1 MIDYIAYGRGSGQG
15 LVCCQMTNGIQAFV
29 RAHEKEL
36 MELAETRLNGK
47 ELLASIYLD
56 KKMIILYSHIIQ
68 PDSNSIRKESRP
80 YTFTQMYCM
89 DVQTYWKSIAG
100 RMAADD
106 FNRYFYSGTD
116 YPMEI
121 SEEELS
127 GDNLLKAPNRGQEC
141 LASLS
146 PEERLAYAYMGMEMV
161 KGKERK
167 GRYSQRFTFREMVS
181 IITLLLPIECVSRL
195 TYVEG
200 GKINLPYNLFPS
212 SKEGCCIEMLW
223 GQRRQK
229 AEDFFKTHA
238 FLRLAVTESH
248 EERSEFYQWLAELA
262 HEKGKIYPTWEWYEA
277 QYWNAKQSANQ
288 KLYQGEDNINI
299 PQSTDE
305 HFEEEM
311 SNMNQDIMINESSY
325 VDEELEEKIAT
336 LIEENTPKSIY
347 QLRALSR
354 ELYRESP
361 MTASHCQALIRTIL
375 IEMGWQRKRKNQIAE
390 LLLLSC
396 EMLPDDYE
404 TAWKR
409 ERFKNIP
416 TPIDFELFEQTI
428 NEISDHKLRRKRVI
442 INCVEQIMH
451 ERWFQKYFEN

>member
-15 LVCCQMTNGIQAFV
+15 LVCCHMTNGIQSFV
-29 RAHEKEL
+29 RAHDKEL

-56 KKMIILYSHIIQ
+56 RKMIVLYSHIIQ
-68 PDSNSIRKESRP
+68 PDSNSVRKESRP

-89 DVQTYWKSIAG
+89 DIQTYWKSIAG
-100 RMAADD
+100 RIAADD
-106 FNRYFYSGTD
+106 FSNYFYKGTD

-121 SEEELS
+121 TKEEEL
-127 GDNLLKAPNRGQEC
+127 GENLLKAPNRGQEC
-141 LASLS
+141 LNGLT
-146 PEERLAYAYMGMEMV
+146 PEERLAYAYMGMEML

-181 IITLLLPIECVSRL
+181 IMTLLLPIESVSRL
-195 TYVEG
+195 TFAEG

-212 SKEGCCIEMLW
+212 QREGSCIEMLW

-229 AEDFFKTHA
+229 AEDFFKTHS
-238 FLRLAVTESH
+238 FLRLAVMESH
-248 EERSEFYQWLAELA
+248 EERTEFYQWLAALA
-262 HEKGKIYPTWEWYEA
+262 EEKGKFYPTWEWYEA
-277 QYWNAKQSANQ
+277 QYWNAKQAANQ
-288 KLYQGEDNINI
+288 TLYQGEELLI
-299 PQSTDE
+299 PQSTQA

-311 SNMNQDIMINESSY
+311 ADMKMNDDTMNESNYS
-325 VDEELEEKIAT
+325 DEELEEKVAA
-336 LIEENTPKSIY
+336 LMEENTPKSIY

-354 ELYRESP
+354 ELYRQNP
-361 MTASHCQALIRTIL
+361 RAAAHYQALIRTIL

-404 TAWKR
+404 NTWER
-409 ERFKNIP
+409 ERFKNLP

-428 NEISDHKLRRKRVI
+428 NEISDHKLRRKRII

-451 ERWFQKYFEN
+451 ERWFQRYFEN